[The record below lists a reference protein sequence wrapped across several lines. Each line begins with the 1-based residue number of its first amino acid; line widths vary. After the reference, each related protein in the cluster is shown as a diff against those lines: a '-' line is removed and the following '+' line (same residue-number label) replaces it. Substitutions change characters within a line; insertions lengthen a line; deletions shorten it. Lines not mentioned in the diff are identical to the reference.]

1 MAIYYGDGSNSNV
14 GRVVKMVEVGYQSR
28 WFVNNPS
35 GSWHDGPGN
44 LGSDTGCSIACA
56 KQENKVLVTATLNMG
71 GVATWN
77 QPSALI
83 ITRQG
88 TSGSWT
94 TLYGGGQIT
103 YLSGRDGAHSTISIK
118 LLHHPNTTN
127 TQYYKVQFT
136 SMNSGD
142 YIRLNYGNISGGADN
157 TSHQA
162 PRSTLILEE
171 RSLT

>member
-88 TSGSWT
+88 TSGS
-94 TLYGGGQIT
+94 
-103 YLSGRDGAHSTISIK
+103 
-118 LLHHPNTTN
+118 
-127 TQYYKVQFT
+127 
-136 SMNSGD
+136 
-142 YIRLNYGNISGGADN
+142 
-157 TSHQA
+157 
-162 PRSTLILEE
+162 
-171 RSLT
+171 